1 MELFNADWHCGVS
14 NCKAIMK
21 HRGKSFPYNL
31 TSSGLA
37 KMLMFG
43 DYIKSRAAA
52 LSKTQKEVME
62 DELGNYP
69 YMRKDRYVEP
79 YFTPVDLSKKNTRF
93 TAAVTG

>member
-1 MELFNADWHCGVS
+1 
-14 NCKAIMK
+14 
-21 HRGKSFPYNL
+21 
-31 TSSGLA
+31 
-37 KMLMFG
+37 MLMFG

-52 LSKTQKEVME
+52 LSKNQKEIME

-69 YMRKDRYVEP
+69 YVRKDRYVEP